1 LGDLQG
7 EIFKRRFSMMEKKIF
22 IEKNSMLVRE
32 FDKYILEHPE
42 FADKIPNNG
51 LVVMQVEGDEE
62 FNNWAKETAL
72 SVAEKDTP
80 IVYITITE
88 LKPVRSRIEK
98 LKLELVA

>member
-1 LGDLQG
+1 MIDK
-7 EIFKRRFSMMEKKIF
+7 KRFV
-22 IEKNSMLVRE
+22 EKNTMLIKE

-42 FADKIPNNG
+42 FANEIPNNA
-51 LVVMQVEGDEE
+51 LVVMQIEGDEE
-62 FNNWAKETAL
+62 FNLWARETAP
-72 SVAEKDTP
+72 SVAEKDNP